1 MVGTLQI
8 IGITSFGSNG
18 NMANPYWLGL
28 PPGIRF
34 QIGNNSDFG
43 DNAVDTNAN
52 AYMAFIQGVENQAY
66 GAVLDMRD
74 QVVGAGSTVAGV
86 AFPQDPLT
94 ISVFRANAAGV
105 PQPRRACR
113 QSRPGYPGHR
123 RCPAAV
129 QRHLF

>member
-1 MVGTLQI
+1 
-8 IGITSFGSNG
+8 
-18 NMANPYWLGL
+18 MANPYWLGL

-86 AFPQDPLT
+86 ALPQDPLT

-105 PQPRRACR
+105 PQPPAGLPPI
-113 QSRPGYPGHR
+113 QTWLSGSSTL
-123 RCPAAV
+123 PAAV